1 MVNEFS
7 TLNAQ
12 CETLIPTG
20 PGYENITLTNQGCAV
35 VGSQPGHA
43 TVEGLAYLKGAYGFV
58 AGHLWRVSGLTRL
71 RLRSGSHLVTELR
84 HPLRLLR
91 LLRLPPQARTGRR
104 AYIPGTHGPSS
115 GSAC

>member
-43 TVEGLAYLKGAYGFV
+43 TVEGLAYLKDAYGFV

-71 RLRSGSHLVTELR
+71 R
-84 HPLRLLR
+84 
-91 LLRLPPQARTGRR
+91 Q
-104 AYIPGTHGPSS
+104 
-115 GSAC
+115 